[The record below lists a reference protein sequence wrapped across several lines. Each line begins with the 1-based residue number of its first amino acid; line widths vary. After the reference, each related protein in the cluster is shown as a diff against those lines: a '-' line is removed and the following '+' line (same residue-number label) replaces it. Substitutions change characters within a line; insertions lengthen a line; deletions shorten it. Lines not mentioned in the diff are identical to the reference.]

1 MPSHP
6 DPHEP
11 TKSGDLVLLD
21 YELWADVAGK
31 LELIDTTRE
40 EIAQTA
46 KITTPEGH
54 KFGPHA
60 HLIGGEYFPGG
71 IENALVGAKVG
82 TEWEKEFPPADAFGE
97 RDPKLIELY
106 SMHEI
111 SRLPE
116 MRRDDAHLDLGT
128 VLTIEGRRGRVVTL
142 TAARVRVDFN
152 PPFAGRKIT
161 AKFKLL
167 ERIHDPAAQAK
178 AIVDLTYGR
187 GDEFK
192 VEIHGDVITLHVPDR
207 SKFDFAWAAAKPR
220 VIDQIRS
227 QLKPKSIH
235 IVEEYVTPT
244 AKETAKA
251 ESAAEKK
258 AEASATKAED
268 EAAKVE
274 AAPHSHPA
282 KAEGDAGKP
291 EAAAH
296 SHAAKSGAK
305 AEDDAE
311 KPEATAHS
319 HTSKA
324 GAKPKDA

>member
-1 MPSHP
+1 MPTHP

-21 YELWADVAGK
+21 YELWAEVAGK
-31 LELIDTTRE
+31 PELIDPTRE
-40 EIAQTA
+40 EVAQAA
-46 KITTPEGH
+46 KITVPEGH

-71 IENALVGAKVG
+71 IENALVGAKVPS
-82 TEWEKEFPPADAFGE
+82 EWEKEFAPADAFGE

-116 MRRDDAHLDLGT
+116 MRREDAHLDIGT

-152 PPFAGRKIT
+152 PPFSGRKIT

-167 ERIHDPAAQAK
+167 ERIEDPAAQAK
-178 AIVDLTYGR
+178 AIVDLAYGR

-192 VEIHGDVITLHVPDR
+192 VEIHNDIVTLHVPDR

-220 VIDQIRS
+220 VIDQIRN

-235 IVEEYVTPT
+235 VVEEYVTPA
-244 AKETAKA
+244 AKEPAKEKA
-251 ESAAEKK
+251 ADAAAE
-258 AEASATKAED
+258 
-268 EAAKVE
+268 
-274 AAPHSHPA
+274 PA
-282 KAEGDAGKP
+282 KP
-291 EAAAH
+291 EAAEPAH
-296 SHAAKSGAK
+296 THGHAAKPAAK
-305 AEDDAE
+305 AKSE
-311 KPEATAHS
+311 
-319 HTSKA
+319 
-324 GAKPKDA
+324 